1 MLLCNFATRTHKL
14 LYLHGKNMGKK
25 KKPTKKS
32 TLKQSTFK
40 SKVIKIMWI
49 GFGAI
54 SLISI
59 LIFGLIAVGAI
70 GYIPPIDQLENP
82 IDKYASQLYSSDGEV
97 LSTYSQSKE
106 NRVFVT
112 YDELS
117 PHLIN
122 ALIATEDIRFYSHSG
137 IDMYAL
143 ARAIVKRGILQQ
155 KSGGGGSTI
164 TQQLAKLL
172 YSPNAASA
180 FERILQKPIE
190 WVIAVK
196 LENFYTKEEIL
207 NLYLNKYDFNY
218 NAVGIKSAAKTYF
231 NKLPSE
237 LSIEESAM
245 LIGMCKN
252 SSLYNPVRRP
262 ELTKQRRNV
271 VLKQLEKSDHITKS
285 EKETLQQKDIVLDFK
300 RSGHRDGLAPYFRQY
315 LAGIMMSKKPERK
328 NYTASWLNQQF
339 IEDSLSWETN
349 PLYGWCYKNKKS
361 DDSFYNIYTD
371 GLKIYSTIDSRMQ
384 RHAEEAVEEHVG
396 GTLQPQFT
404 REKAGRSYAP
414 YSRSVSDKVDGLI
427 QMAMRQTDRY
437 RDLKKEGKNEE
448 EIVALFKNE
457 EAEMKVFSWEKG
469 EIDTIMT
476 PWDSIK
482 YHKNFLRAGFM
493 AMNPVT
499 GHVKAYVG
507 GPNFSFFQY
516 DMVTKGKRQI
526 GSTIKPFLYTLAMEE
541 GMTPCDRMLH
551 VAQTLTT
558 ETGELWTPRNPGA
571 KLVGESVSIKWGLQN
586 SSNWVTAY
594 LMKLFSPYAFARL
607 LHSFGLE
614 SPIDPVV
621 SLALGPCDASVE
633 EMVKGYSAFV
643 NRGIRIDPLY
653 VARIEDSYGN
663 IISTFV
669 PQMKEVFSESAS
681 FKMLDMLRS
690 VVDGGTGGRLR
701 FRYNLKGQMGGK
713 TGTTQNNSDGWFM
726 SFSPEIVVGAWVGGE
741 ERAIH
746 FDNMAQGQGA
756 SMALPIHGLFY
767 QKIYADP
774 NLKIK
779 DNGVFEVPEE
789 FQNPCSDS
797 SQSAIDYDEFRT
809 KKPTIG
815 IDDMFD

>member
-1 MLLCNFATRTHKL
+1 MSK
-14 LYLHGKNMGKK
+14 KNKY
-25 KKPTKKS
+25 TKKS
-32 TLKQSTFK
+32 IKKKSTTK
-40 SKVIKIMWI
+40 RSIIKILWFTF
-49 GFGAI
+49 FGVI
-54 SLISI
+54 SLSV
-59 LIFGLIAVGAI
+59 LLFGLIAVGAI
-70 GYIPPIDQLENP
+70 GYLPPIDQLENP

-97 LSTYSQSKE
+97 LTTYSQSKE
-106 NRVFVT
+106 NRVFVN

-137 IDMYAL
+137 IDAIAL
-143 ARAIVKRGILQQ
+143 VRAIVKRGILQQ

-172 YSPNAASA
+172 YSPSAANS

-196 LENFYTKEEIL
+196 LEHFYTKEEIL

-218 NAVGIKSAAKTYF
+218 NAVGIMSAAKTYF
-231 NKLPSE
+231 DKLPSE
-237 LSIEESAM
+237 LNVEESAM
-245 LIGMCKN
+245 LVGMCKN

-262 ELTKQRRNV
+262 ELTQQRRNV
-271 VLKQLEKSDHITKS
+271 VLKQLEKSHHITKS
-285 EKETLQQKDIVLDFK
+285 EKDSLQQKEIELEFR
-300 RSGHRDGLAPYFRQY
+300 RSGHREGLAPYFRQY
-315 LAGIMMSKKPERK
+315 LAGIMMSKKPDRK
-328 NYTASWLNQQF
+328 NYSASWLQQQF
-339 IEDSLSWETN
+339 KEDSISWETN

-361 DDSFYNIYTD
+361 DGSFYNIYTD
-371 GLKIYSTIDSRMQ
+371 GLKIFSTIDSRMQ
-384 RHAEEAVEEHVG
+384 RHAEESVQEHVG
-396 GTLQPQFT
+396 EYLQPQFT
-404 REKAGRSYAP
+404 KEKQGRSYAP

-427 QMAMRQTDRY
+427 KMAMKQTDRY
-437 RDLKKEGKNEE
+437 RDLKKTGKSED
-448 EIVALFKNE
+448 EIVYFFKNE
-457 EAEMKVFSWEKG
+457 KVEMKVFSWEKT
-469 EIDTIMT
+469 EIDTTMT
-476 PWDSIK
+476 PWDSIR
-482 YHKNFLRAGFM
+482 YHKGFLRAGFM
-493 AMNPVT
+493 AMNPIT

-541 GMTPCDRMLH
+541 GMTPCDNMLH
-551 VAQTLTT
+551 VPQTLTA

-571 KLVGESVSIKWGLQN
+571 RNVGETVTIKWGLQN

-621 SLALGPCDASVE
+621 SLALGPCDASVS
-633 EMVKGYSAFV
+633 EMVTGYSAFT

-653 VARIEDSYGN
+653 VTRIEDSYGN
-663 IISTFV
+663 LVSTFV
-669 PQMKEVFSESAS
+669 PNMKEIFSESAS
-681 FKMLDMLRS
+681 FKMLHMLRS

-726 SFSPEIVVGAWVGGE
+726 SFTPELVAGAWVGGE
-741 ERAIH
+741 ERSIH
-746 FDNMAQGQGA
+746 FDTMAWGQGA

-774 NLKIK
+774 DIK
-779 DNGVFEVPEE
+779 MTDDGVFEIPEE
-789 FQNPCSDS
+789 YQDPCADANRSGVYQNYD
-797 SQSAIDYDEFRT
+797 DYNNQQP
-809 KKPTIG
+809 KVG

>member
-1 MLLCNFATRTHKL
+1 
-14 LYLHGKNMGKK
+14 MGKK
-25 KKPTKKS
+25 KIYSKNSTKKD
-32 TLKQSTFK
+32 STFK
-40 SKVIKIMWI
+40 GSIIKALWI
-49 GFGAI
+49 AFGVVVLS
-54 SLISI
+54 SL
-59 LIFGLIAVGAI
+59 LVFGLIAVGAI

-117 PHLIN
+117 PHLID

-137 IDMYAL
+137 IDAYAL
-143 ARAIVKRGILQQ
+143 ARAIIKRGILQQ

-172 YSPNAASA
+172 YSPSAESA

-196 LENFYTKEEIL
+196 LEHFYTKEEIL

-231 NKLPSE
+231 NKLPSD
-237 LSIEESAM
+237 LNIEESAM

-262 ELTKQRRNV
+262 EMTQQRRNV
-271 VLKQLEKSDHITKS
+271 VLKQMEKSDHISRAQKDS
-285 EKETLQQKDIVLDFK
+285 LQQIDIELDFN
-300 RSGHRDGLAPYFRQY
+300 RSGHREGLAPYFRQY
-315 LAGIMMSKKPERK
+315 LAGIMMSKKPDRK
-328 NYTASWLNQQF
+328 RYSASWLRQQF
-339 IEDSLSWETN
+339 IEDSISWETD
-349 PLYGWCYKNKKS
+349 PLYGWCYKNTKS
-361 DDSFYNIYTD
+361 DGSYYNIYTD
-371 GLKIYSTIDSRMQ
+371 GLKIFSTIDSRMQ
-384 RHAEEAVEEHVG
+384 RHAEDAVKEHVG

-404 REKAGRSYAP
+404 KEKENRSYGP
-414 YSRSVSDKVDGLI
+414 YSSSVKDRVDDLI
-427 QMAMRQTDRY
+427 QVAMKQTGRY
-437 RDLKKEGKNEE
+437 NDLKKEGKTDE
-448 EIVALFKNE
+448 EIVEWFKTE
-457 EAEMKVFSWEKG
+457 KVEMKVFSWEGG
-469 EIDTIMT
+469 EVEKLMT
-476 PWDSIK
+476 PWDSIR
-482 YHKNFLRAGFM
+482 YHKGFLRAGFM
-493 AMNPVT
+493 AMNPIT

-507 GPNFSFFQY
+507 GPNFTFFQY

-541 GMTPCDRMLH
+541 GMTPCDQMLH
-551 VAQTLTT
+551 IAQTLET

-571 KLVGESVSIKWGLQN
+571 KEVGQRVTIKWGLQN

-614 SPIDPVV
+614 TPVDPVV

-633 EMVKGYSAFV
+633 EMVKGYTAYV
-643 NRGIRIDPLY
+643 NKGIRIDPLY
-653 VARIEDSYGN
+653 VSRIEDQHGN
-663 IISTFV
+663 IVSNFV
-669 PQMKEVFSESAS
+669 PQSREIFSESTS
-681 FKMLDMLRS
+681 FKMLDMLRA
-690 VVDGGTGGRLR
+690 VVDGGTGARLR

-726 SFSPEIVVGAWVGGE
+726 SFTPEIVAGAWVGGE

-774 NLKIK
+774 DLKIK

-789 FQNPCSDS
+789 FQNPCEDTDGS
-797 SQSAIDYDEFRT
+797 SFDYDDYRT
-809 KKPTIG
+809 TKPKIG

>member
-1 MLLCNFATRTHKL
+1 
-14 LYLHGKNMGKK
+14 MGKK
-25 KKPTKKS
+25 RKS
-32 TLKQSTFK
+32 TKRSIKNQSNFK
-40 SKVIKIMWI
+40 RKVIKTLWI
-49 GFGAI
+49 AFGAI
-54 SLISI
+54 ILFSI
-59 LIFGLIAVGAI
+59 LVFGLITVGAI

-82 IDKYASQLYSSDGEV
+82 IDKYASQVYSSDGVV

-106 NRVFVT
+106 NRVFVG

-137 IDMYAL
+137 IDVYAL
-143 ARAIVKRGILQQ
+143 ARAVIKRGILQQ

-172 YSPNAASA
+172 YSPSAANT
-180 FERILQKPIE
+180 FERMLQKPIE

-196 LENFYTKEEIL
+196 LEHFYTKEEIL

-218 NAVGIKSAAKTYF
+218 NAVGIKSATKTYF

-237 LSIEESAM
+237 LNIEEAAM
-245 LIGMCKN
+245 LVGMCKN

-262 ELTKQRRNV
+262 ELTQQRRNI
-271 VLKQLEKSDHITKS
+271 VLMQMEKSKHITKAVKDS
-285 EKETLQQKDIVLDFK
+285 LQQIDIDMTDFN
-300 RSGHRDGLAPYFRQY
+300 RSSHREGLATYFRQY
-315 LAGIMMSKKPERK
+315 LAGIMMSKKPDRK
-328 NYTASWLNQQF
+328 NYSASWQQQQF
-339 IEDSLSWETN
+339 IEDSISWEN
-349 PLYGWCYKNKKS
+349 NDLYGWCYKNKK
-361 DDSFYNIYTD
+361 DDGSYYNIYTD

-384 RHAEEAVEEHVG
+384 KHAEDAVKEHVG

-404 REKAGRSYAP
+404 REKKGRSYAP
-414 YSRSVSDKVDGLI
+414 YSRSVSDRVDGLLKV
-427 QMAMRQTDRY
+427 AMRQTGRY
-437 RDLKKEGKNEE
+437 RDLKKQGKSEE
-448 EIVALFKNE
+448 EIENSFQNDKV
-457 EAEMKVFSWEKG
+457 EMKVFSWEKG
-469 EIDTIMT
+469 EVDTLMT
-476 PWDSIK
+476 AKDSII
-482 YHKNFLRAGFM
+482 YHKGFLRAGFM
-493 AMNPVT
+493 AMSPIT

-507 GPNFSFFQY
+507 GPDFSFFQY

-551 VAQTLTT
+551 VAQTLTA

-571 KLVGESVSIKWGLQN
+571 KEVGESVTIKWGLQN

-607 LHSFGLE
+607 LHSFGLQ

-633 EMVKGYSAFV
+633 EMTKGYSSFV

-653 VARIEDSYGN
+653 VSRIEDSHGN

-669 PQMKEVFSESAS
+669 PQMREIFSEAAS

-726 SFSPEIVVGAWVGGE
+726 SFTPEIVAGAWVGGE
-741 ERAIH
+741 ERSIH

-774 NLKIK
+774 ELKIK
-779 DNGVFEVPEE
+779 DDGVFEIPEE
-789 FQNPCSDS
+789 FQNLCSDRD
-797 SQSAIDYDEFRT
+797 QSRFDFEEHKST
-809 KKPTIG
+809 QPKIG

>member
-1 MLLCNFATRTHKL
+1 
-14 LYLHGKNMGKK
+14 MGKK
-25 KKPTKKS
+25 KTYTNKSIKKS
-32 TLKQSTFK
+32 SSTKHSIIKGLWLAFASVILFTLL
-40 SKVIKIMWI
+40 V
-49 GFGAI
+49 
-54 SLISI
+54 
-59 LIFGLIAVGAI
+59 FGLIAVGAI
-70 GYIPPIDQLENP
+70 GYLPPIDQLENP

-106 NRVFVT
+106 NRVFVK
-112 YDELS
+112 YNDLS

-137 IDMYAL
+137 IDVYAL
-143 ARAIVKRGILQQ
+143 TRAVIKRGILQQ

-172 YSPNAASA
+172 YSPHAQNS

-196 LENFYTKEEIL
+196 LEHFYTKEEIL

-218 NAVGIKSAAKTYF
+218 NAVGIMSAAKTYF

-237 LSIEESAM
+237 LNIEESAM

-262 ELTKQRRNV
+262 ELTQQRRNV
-271 VLKQLEKSDHITKS
+271 VLKQLEKSHHLTRS
-285 EKETLQQKDIVLDFK
+285 EKDSLQQIPIKLDFN
-300 RSGHRDGLAPYFRQY
+300 RSSHKDGLAPYFRQY

-328 NYTASWLNQQF
+328 NYSASWMQQQF
-339 IEDSLSWETN
+339 KEDSISWETN

-361 DDSFYNIYTD
+361 DGSYYNIYTD
-371 GLKIYSTIDSRMQ
+371 GLKIFSTIDSRMQ
-384 RHAEEAVEEHVG
+384 MHAEDAVKEHVG
-396 GTLQPQFT
+396 EYLQPQFT
-404 REKAGRSYAP
+404 KEKRGRSYAP
-414 YSRSVSDKVDGLI
+414 YSSSVSDRVDGLI
-427 QMAMRQTDRY
+427 QMAMKQTDRY
-437 RDLKKEGKNEE
+437 RDLKKEGKSDEDIIN
-448 EIVALFKNE
+448 VFKNE
-457 EAEMKVFSWEKG
+457 KVEMKVFSWENG
-469 EIDTIMT
+469 EVDTTMT
-476 PWDSIK
+476 PWDSIR
-482 YHKNFLRAGFM
+482 YHKGFLRAGFM
-493 AMNPVT
+493 AMNPTT

-507 GPNFSFFQY
+507 GPDFNFFQY
-516 DMVTKGKRQI
+516 DMVNTGKRQI

-541 GMTPCDRMLH
+541 GMTPCDHMLH
-551 VAQTLTT
+551 VPQTLTA

-571 KLVGESVSIKWGLQN
+571 SNVGETVTIKWGLQN

-621 SLALGPCDASVE
+621 SLALGPCDASVS
-633 EMVKGYSAFV
+633 EMVKGYSAFP
-643 NRGIRIDPLY
+643 NRGIRVDPLY
-653 VARIEDSYGN
+653 VTRIEDTYGN

-669 PQMKEVFSESAS
+669 PNMQEIFSEAAS
-681 FKMLDMLRS
+681 FKMLDMLRA
-690 VVDGGTGGRLR
+690 VIDGGTGGRLR

-726 SFSPEIVVGAWVGGE
+726 SFTPEIVAGAWVGGE
-741 ERAIH
+741 ERSIH
-746 FDNMAQGQGA
+746 FDTMAWGQGA

-774 NLKIK
+774 NIGMK

-789 FQNPCSDS
+789 FQNPCLDADRSGVY
-797 SQSAIDYDEFRT
+797 QDYEDYNNQ
-809 KKPTIG
+809 KPQVG
-815 IDDMFD
+815 IDDMFN